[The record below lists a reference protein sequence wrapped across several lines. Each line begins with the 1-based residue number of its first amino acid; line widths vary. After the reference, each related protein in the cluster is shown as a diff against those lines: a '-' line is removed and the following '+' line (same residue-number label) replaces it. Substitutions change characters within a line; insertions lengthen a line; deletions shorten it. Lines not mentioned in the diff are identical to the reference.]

1 MFDVSFGEMIL
12 LAAIALIAIG
22 PKQLPQVART
32 LGRLLREFQ
41 KATGDFTRTIIE
53 ARDSAHQSLTD
64 TQRAMND
71 SLTVDIDAKTKGPKL
86 PEAPSAVSP
95 VDQATAPA
103 SAQGAAQPA
112 AKPATE
118 TPFTPVIQPAAEA
131 RPIGFVA
138 PTAEPMIASG
148 TAAAQPLPTDKKE
161 V

>member
-64 TQRAMND
+64 TQRAMTD

-95 VDQATAPA
+95 DGQVQTQAPA
-103 SAQGAAQPA
+103 QD
-112 AKPATE
+112 ATHPKAE
-118 TPFTPVIQPAAEA
+118 APFTPVIQPAAEA
-131 RPIGFVA
+131 RPISLFPPTPPQA
-138 PTAEPMIASG
+138 PTPVQATPQLAELA
-148 TAAAQPLPTDKKE
+148 PTEKKE